1 LTSWRALL
9 VAIVALAGV
18 SAGCGGGDALSKQ
31 EYQQEL
37 SQAATD
43 LSEASQTL
51 GRELSNAAIGEGSFD
66 EAADEMAAIREQLDQ
81 TADDLDGLDPP
92 DDAEDAHNRLVDSL
106 HAYSDDLEE
115 IQGKLES
122 GSDAEITESLRGLQN
137 LDSVKDL
144 QQAGADLEELGYRF
158 ETM

>member
-1 LTSWRALL
+1 VARALL
-9 VAIVALAGV
+9 VALVVLTGV
-18 SAGCGGGDALSKQ
+18 SAGCGGGDALSKE

-43 LSEASQTL
+43 LSEASQAL
-51 GRELSNAAIGEGSFD
+51 AKELSNASIGEGSFKD
-66 EAADEMAAIREQLDQ
+66 AADEMGAIRDQLDQ
-81 TADDLDGLDPP
+81 TADDLGGVDPP
-92 DDAEDAHNRLVDSL
+92 EDAEDAHNRLVDSL

-122 GSDAEITESLRGLQN
+122 GSDAEITESLSGLQN

-144 QQAGADLEELGYRF
+144 QKAGADLEELGYRF